1 MIAVDPNYG
10 MSEVLSI
17 IAGETVLENNVVE
30 EGLTFHGHGILYPEL
45 INEKGV
51 TILLVTGATG
61 EFVFSLLKRQAQPLF
76 RYRTNDIVQI
86 LHASYADDSLL
97 RIKFKIVG
105 RSDDM
110 LVVKGVNFFPQSLA
124 STLIEFAP
132 KLGSS
137 SYQLF
142 EPTDKMAKLILKLE
156 TSLNEANALLDIEHK
171 ILEKIFQRHQVSLQI
186 EWNAIGA
193 LHDGLN
199 KPKLLIREFSSHPER
214 SA

>member
-1 MIAVDPNYG
+1 MKKVSGP
-10 MSEVLSI
+10 
-17 IAGETVLENNVVE
+17 
-30 EGLTFHGHGILYPEL
+30 
-45 INEKGV
+45 
-51 TILLVTGATG
+51 LVTGATG

-86 LHASYADDSLL
+86 LHANYADDSLL

-132 KLGSS
+132 ELGSS
-137 SYQLF
+137 AYQLF

-156 TSLNEANALLDIEHK
+156 TSLNEANALLDIEQK
-171 ILEKIFQRHQVSLQI
+171 IQRKYFNDIKLAFRLNGMLEPCMM
-186 EWNAIGA
+186 G
-193 LHDGLN
+193 
-199 KPKLLIREFSSHPER
+199 
-214 SA
+214 